1 MFFIVEYYRCI
12 NINHTII
19 INIVII
25 SHAAGNK
32 INGKKAKKVEDL
44 NRQEVKRFKREI
56 KYKIKE
62 NVDLEEYEMDYCD
75 EWNIKYAVEDA

>member
-1 MFFIVEYYRCI
+1 M
-12 NINHTII
+12 
-19 INIVII
+19 
-25 SHAAGNK
+25 
-32 INGKKAKKVEDL
+32 EDL